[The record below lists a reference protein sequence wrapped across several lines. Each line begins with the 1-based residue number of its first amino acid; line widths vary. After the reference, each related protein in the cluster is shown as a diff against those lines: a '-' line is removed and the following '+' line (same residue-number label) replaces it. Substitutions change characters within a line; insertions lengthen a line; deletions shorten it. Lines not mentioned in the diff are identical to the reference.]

1 MINAI
6 AHQWRQPL
14 NSLGLYIQYII
25 SSVKDESATEEM
37 LNNFN
42 KDTMALIQ
50 HMSKTIDDFR
60 SFFNPTTTQTEF
72 EVIKA
77 VIETVSLVD
86 AQLKNH
92 FIDYTVSCKCSHKEF
107 LSCNNLEHPP
117 CEHPMSLV
125 AGYPSEFKQVLM
137 NIIQNAKDALESKP
151 RDKKNW
157 I

>member
-1 MINAI
+1 
-6 AHQWRQPL
+6 
-14 NSLGLYIQYII
+14 
-25 SSVKDESATEEM
+25 M